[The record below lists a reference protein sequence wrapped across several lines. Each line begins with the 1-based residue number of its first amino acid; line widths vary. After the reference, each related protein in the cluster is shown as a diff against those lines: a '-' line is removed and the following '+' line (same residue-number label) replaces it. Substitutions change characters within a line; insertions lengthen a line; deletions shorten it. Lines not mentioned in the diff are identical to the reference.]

1 MQLTTKQTAILA
13 AAIIVAVVGGLAV
26 HAYIGSRVD
35 MAKLDA
41 IQQEVK
47 IANDKS
53 DALAKS
59 AEQDR
64 VDAQKRDV
72 ERTLQLSQTLAAIAV
87 QKQQPVTLEQV
98 ASMIAA
104 RVPEAKVTPQE
115 LSQLPDAP
123 SAAKGIRDYMLTCD
137 ECSAERD
144 SLKQG
149 ISNANL
155 QVKDLTIEKQ
165 AAVDEKAGVD
175 RELAAAKK
183 AIKGTFWTH
192 LRDCSIRVGVGSLAG
207 GLSGSGKI
215 AGAGAGI
222 GLGSCF
228 LTR

>member
-26 HAYIGSRVD
+26 HAYIGTRVD

-41 IQQEVK
+41 IQQEAK

-123 SAAKGIRDYMLTCD
+123 SAAKGIRDYMLDCD
-137 ECSAERD
+137 SCQAERT
-144 SLKQG
+144 SLKTAVTNRDQQ
-149 ISNANL
+149 I
-155 QVKDLTIEKQ
+155 KDLTTEKQ

-175 RELAAAKK
+175 RELTAARN